1 MNKFQSILAGI
12 IAIAGL
18 ILLLIDLFSEALN
31 MRGADSIAGAILL
44 GAGVIGLQCN
54 GRNRQN

>member
-1 MNKFQSILAGI
+1 MNKLQTILPVA

-18 ILLLIDLFSEALN
+18 ILLLMDMAGMTIH

-44 GAGVIGLQCN
+44 GASVIAFRRSEMN
-54 GRNRQN
+54 